1 MEFGTINLINVGIIL
16 IMMIPNLIYAG
27 KGPVASK
34 PVRGKIAVIEQVGRY
49 ASLGLMVFPLGV
61 WKFGFFGKFVF
72 IAYLFGNAVLLL
84 AYLTIWLFF
93 FRKETIGRA
102 MALAILPVGIF
113 VLTGVCLEHW
123 LLVLAAVLFAVG
135 HVDIT
140 FQSFKE

>member
-1 MEFGTINLINVGIIL
+1 MEFGIINLINAGIIL

-27 KGPVASK
+27 KGPVAAK
-34 PVRGKIAVIEQVGRY
+34 PVRGKIAV
-49 ASLGLMVFPLGV
+49 MVFPLGV
-61 WKFGFFGKFVF
+61 WKFGFSGKFVF